1 MPVGH
6 TKMAIPCE
14 IENAKLK
21 LDYSLN
27 VINLYDVLSDTYFK
41 SIPVG
46 IEIFYVV
53 FIGILCIRTF

>member
-14 IENAKLK
+14 IKNAKLK

-27 VINLYDVLSDTYFK
+27 VLSNTYFK